1 MGPGKPSIKGKTEG
15 TLVGLKVI
23 DPGRARKAGRF
34 LMLDPRRA
42 GKEESLI
49 ESQRTER
56 ELF

>member
-1 MGPGKPSIKGKTEG
+1 
-15 TLVGLKVI
+15 LKVI

-34 LMLDPRRA
+34 LMLDPGRA